1 MFNTGRRSGKKVECA
16 LDLYDKIK
24 AIPEGQKRTI
34 MNLRGVTIISNNKSL
49 TNQISSAVNTATE
62 TIIKEEKL
70 RIVSGYT
77 IEELI
82 NLFSAGFELKRIQTE
97 IRQEHNDMGIA
108 GETFEECARNCAVN
122 NSKQKVEKNV
132 QTHNVTIST
141 EKLKQLI
148 KENYKYN
155 DYTLQGK
162 IEIVTNLAY
171 FENDKEILEF
181 LRYMEED

>member
-1 MFNTGRRSGKKVECA
+1 MEKEIEILNNFINKKDNIMEA
-16 LDLYDKIK
+16 DEIK
-24 AIPEGQKRTI
+24 AMAKILIEIYR
-34 MNLRGVTIISNNKSL
+34 
-49 TNQISSAVNTATE
+49 NTAP
-62 TIIKEEKL
+62 ISL
-70 RIVSGYT
+70 D
-77 IEELI
+77 
-82 NLFSAGFELKRIQTE
+82 IQ
-97 IRQEHNDMGIA
+97 IA
-108 GETFEECARNCAVN
+108 GETCEECARHCVPN
-122 NSKQKVEKNV
+122 NDKQIIKENI

-162 IEIVTNLAY
+162 IEIVTKLAY